1 MKLIVTTAVV
11 SDNGQLKRE
20 STNDVNIATDIPGMD
35 AAVLR
40 QEFMAQAESLL
51 RTIAENQVPALYA
64 AVEQDLADAQAAAA
78 DEQPEEQEPAAE
90 ADEQDPAEDPDTETP
105 EQPEEQEPVD
115 ATQDLKEKA

>member
-11 SDNGQLKRE
+11 SDDGQLKRE

-105 EQPEEQEPVD
+105 EQPEEREPVD

>member
-11 SDNGQLKRE
+11 SDDGQLKRE

-78 DEQPEEQEPAAE
+78 AEQPEEQEPAAE
-90 ADEQDPAEDPDTETP
+90 ADEQDPTEGPDTETP

>member
-11 SDNGQLKRE
+11 SDNGKFRRE

-64 AVEQDLADAQAAAA
+64 AVEQDLADVQASAA
-78 DEQPEEQEPAAE
+78 EEHPEEQEPAAE
-90 ADEQDPAEDPDTETP
+90 AGKQDPSEAPDTETP

>member
-11 SDNGQLKRE
+11 SDNGQFRRA
-20 STNDVNIATDIPGMD
+20 STNDVNIATDLPGMD

-64 AVEQDLADAQAAAA
+64 TVEKDLADAQAAAA
-78 DEQPEEQEPAAE
+78 EEHQEEQEPAAE

>member
-11 SDNGQLKRE
+11 SDDGQLKRE

-64 AVEQDLADAQAAAA
+64 AVEQDLADAQATAA

-90 ADEQDPAEDPDTETP
+90 ADEQDPVEDPDTETP

>member
-11 SDNGQLKRE
+11 SDDGQLKRE

-115 ATQDLKEKA
+115 ATQNLKEKA

>member
-11 SDNGQLKRE
+11 SDDGQFKRA
-20 STNDVNIATDIPGMD
+20 STDDVNIATDLPGMD

-51 RTIAENQVPALYA
+51 RTVAENQVPALYA
-64 AVEQDLADAQAAAA
+64 AVEKDLADAHSA
-78 DEQPEEQEPAAE
+78 
-90 ADEQDPAEDPDTETP
+90 ETP
-105 EQPEEQEPVD
+105 EPAD

>member
-11 SDNGQLKRE
+11 SDDGQLKRE

>member
-11 SDNGQLKRE
+11 SDDGQLKRE

-90 ADEQDPAEDPDTETP
+90 ADEQDPTEDPDTETP
-105 EQPEEQEPVD
+105 EQPEEREPVD

>member
-11 SDNGQLKRE
+11 SDDGQFKRA

-35 AAVLR
+35 AGVLR

-64 AVEQDLADAQAAAA
+64 TVEQDLADAHAA
-78 DEQPEEQEPAAE
+78 
-90 ADEQDPAEDPDTETP
+90 ETP
-105 EQPEEQEPVD
+105 EPAD

>member
-11 SDNGQLKRE
+11 SDDGQLKRE

-64 AVEQDLADAQAAAA
+64 AVEQDLAD
-78 DEQPEEQEPAAE
+78 
-90 ADEQDPAEDPDTETP
+90 EQDPAEDPDTETP
-105 EQPEEQEPVD
+105 EQPEEREPVD

>member
-11 SDNGQLKRE
+11 SDDGNFKRE
-20 STNDVNIATDIPGMD
+20 STNDVNIATDLPGMD

-51 RTIAENQVPALYA
+51 RTVGENQVPALYA
-64 AVEQDLADAQAAAA
+64 AVEKDIADAKAAEAPKQA
-78 DEQPEEQEPAAE
+78 EEQEPA
-90 ADEQDPAEDPDTETP
+90 
-105 EQPEEQEPVD
+105 D